1 MPLDTLNDSEFE
13 GTLLD
18 QNKNDNFS
26 FGTEK
31 TASETAPNFKGTV
44 LGQPSSLEKELG
56 LDLQKKEEV
65 SAAKKTPKA
74 SKAKA
79 AADEFENLFG
89 TIKDYTEGDT
99 VNGTVTKIQN
109 GMVFVDIA
117 YKAEGIIEPDELSN
131 DPSKKIDLKV
141 GDRITVKILRLE
153 NKAGN
158 PVLSKK
164 RADYEVSW
172 QNLEKAARNNQ
183 EVEVYVIN
191 YRNDG
196 LTVDYNRGIKGYIPL
211 SQLLEEDEEQAKTLI
226 GKTISVKVLK
236 ADRKKRKLILSLKK
250 AQHAHLNKKSTEAL
264 SALKP
269 GQIIKGKVTS
279 IKSYGA
285 FVNLGEVDGLVHISE
300 LSWSRIEKVED
311 MLQLDQEVE
320 VYVIGI
326 NMETGK
332 ISLSIKRLSADPWE
346 IVNQKYKVGDK
357 IKATITRT
365 VQFGAFASVQDNV
378 EGLIHITELA
388 DKQVKYPE
396 EVVKIGQE
404 VTATIIR
411 MEQKNRRLAL
421 SLRENPVLETV
432 VETTAATESQPA

>member
-18 QNKNDNFS
+18 QNKDDS
-26 FGTEK
+26 FGFANKGT
-31 TASETAPNFKGTV
+31 SEPSSNFKGTI

-56 LDLQKKEEV
+56 ITVDKKED
-65 SAAKKTPKA
+65 PK
-74 SKAKA
+74 SGTA
-79 AADEFENLFG
+79 AAVKKSKSKSNEEFESLFG
-89 TIKDYTEGDT
+89 GIKDYTEGDT
-99 VNGTVTKIQN
+99 VSGIVTKIQN
-109 GMVFVDIA
+109 GIVFVDIA

-131 DPSKKIDLKV
+131 DPTKKADIKV
-141 GDRITVKILRLE
+141 GDKISVKILRLE

-196 LTVDYNRGIKGYIPL
+196 LSVDYNRGIKGFIPI
-211 SQLLEEDEEQAKTLI
+211 SQLPEEDEEQAKTLI

-250 AQHAHLNKKSTEAL
+250 AQHSHFNKKSSEAL
-264 SALKP
+264 AAIKP

-300 LSWSRIEKVED
+300 LSWSRIDKVED

-320 VYVIGI
+320 VYVIGV
-326 NMETGK
+326 NMDTGK

-346 IVNQKYKVGDK
+346 IVNKNYKVGDK
-357 IKATITRT
+357 VKAVITRT
-365 VQFGAFASVQDNV
+365 VQFGAFASIDNSI

-388 DKQVKYPE
+388 DRQIKYPE
-396 EVVKIGQE
+396 EAVKIGQE
-404 VTATIIR
+404 VNATIIR
-411 MEQKNRRLAL
+411 MEQKNHRLAL
-421 SLRENPVLETV
+421 SLRENPVLETAPEQTQSA
-432 VETTAATESQPA
+432 ETQSA